1 VDLRTRGP
9 ADLRTRG
16 PADPWTLNPLNP
28 SNLRIPI
35 YSPFVR
41 STYIRVILLE
51 AAIII
56 GLVILGRLFS

>member
-1 VDLRTRGP
+1 V
-9 ADLRTRG
+9 
-16 PADPWTLNPLNP
+16 DPWTVDLWTCGPSGTLNP
-28 SNLRIPI
+28 SNPRIPI
-35 YSPFVR
+35 YSPLVR

>member
-1 VDLRTRGP
+1 MRPEKYVFVGVESSRPAYLKSVAFIVHTRE
-9 ADLRTRG
+9 
-16 PADPWTLNPLNP
+16 
-28 SNLRIPI
+28 
-35 YSPFVR
+35 SPFVR

>member
-1 VDLRTRGP
+1 MRPVDPVDLEPLGP
-9 ADLRTRG
+9 
-16 PADPWTLNPLNP
+16 W
-28 SNLRIPI
+28 IPI

-56 GLVILGRLFS
+56 GLVILGQLFS

>member
-1 VDLRTRGP
+1 VDL
-9 ADLRTRG
+9 
-16 PADPWTLNPLNP
+16 WTLNP

-41 STYIRVILLE
+41 ATYIRVILLE